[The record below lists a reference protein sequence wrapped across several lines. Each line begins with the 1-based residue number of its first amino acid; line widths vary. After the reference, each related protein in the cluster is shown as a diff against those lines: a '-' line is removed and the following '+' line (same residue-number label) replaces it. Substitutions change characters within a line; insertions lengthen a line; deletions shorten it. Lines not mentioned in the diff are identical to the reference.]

1 MSNEVIN
8 EVKDGIENEVVENVR
23 DGVINEVENEVEDGI
38 ENEVLNELVD
48 GVENKVKDGV
58 INEVENEVKD
68 GVEDGAVDDQII
80 NGVLYGVTDGAE
92 DFNAGFN
99 ASKGAELITEE
110 LYVYK
115 PVQYNY
121 LWYTSWLFLFNSCYT
136 VYLKKYD
143 FAVFPGAIFVTSI
156 NYWRNP
162 RFNSWERTFDVT
174 CVHSSV
180 AYNIFR
186 SFGAEYSNTFYMYI
200 VVGLLCYLLSNYNH
214 RQNRLYVS
222 SFFHSLVH
230 LFGNMAVWYLY
241 SGYIAD
247 TWDNPI
253 TQRVRNSLE
262 DMAE

>member
-1 MSNEVIN
+1 MSNEV
-8 EVKDGIENEVVENVR
+8 
-23 DGVINEVENEVEDGI
+23 
-38 ENEVLNELVD
+38 L
-48 GVENKVKDGV
+48 NKVKDGL
-58 INEVENEVKD
+58 INKVEN
-68 GVEDGAVDDQII
+68 GAVDDQII
-80 NGVLYGVTDGAE
+80 NGLIYGLTDGAE
-92 DFNAGFN
+92 DLNAGFN
-99 ASKGAELITEE
+99 ASKGAGAELINEE

-143 FAVFPGAIFVTSI
+143 FALVPGAIFVTSI

-162 RFNSWERTFDVT
+162 RFNSWERTLDVA

-186 SFGAEYSNTFYMYI
+186 SFGAEYSNMFYMYI
-200 VVGLLCYLLSNYNH
+200 VVGLFCYILSNYNH

-230 LFGNMAVWYLY
+230 VFGNVAVFYLY

-247 TWDNPI
+247 AWDNPI
-253 TQRVRNSLE
+253 TQRVRNALE
-262 DMAE
+262 NMAE